1 MTDRPLRQFYYD
13 NDYYQLKLEEVIKTE
28 EEIFEETIYKLS
40 RKDLPAD
47 IIQSGLSNFGKT
59 IHGSGFAFLN
69 LNLSGRDV
77 YSLRVVS
84 DHAGHREVPAPAEH
98 RHQQQQDHRPGATE
112 RPERADPHRCD
123 EQPDQQPQALQVASS

>member
-1 MTDRPLRQFYYD
+1 MADRALREFYYD
-13 NDYYQLKLEEVIKTE
+13 SDYYQLKLEEVVKTE

-69 LNLSGRDV
+69 LNLNGRDV
-77 YSLRVVS
+77 YSLRV
-84 DHAGHREVPAPAEH
+84 D
-98 RHQQQQDHRPGATE
+98 
-112 RPERADPHRCD
+112 
-123 EQPDQQPQALQVASS
+123 